1 MKEFW
6 NKPKFTKTEIS
17 LVIGLAFLLIGYWWF
32 STHVWFRIEDDKI
45 SINQQS
51 KPYDYSCFKSLNGE
65 IYCHHQDNGTQYLI
79 VPKTNEIYT
88 IDGERIIYLEG
99 LVISSTFTNTLHNSK
114 IREKLPD
121 KITRGENFIEFAPTI
136 SESRRFRLEQHW
148 RIYD

>member
-6 NKPKFTKTEIS
+6 NKPTFAKRKIS
-17 LVIGLAFLLIGYWWF
+17 LVLGLAFLLFGYWWF
-32 STHVWFRIEDDKI
+32 STHIWFRIEGNKV

-51 KPYDYSCFKSLNGE
+51 DPIDYSCFKSLSGE
-65 IYCHHQDNGTQYLI
+65 IFCHHQDNGTQYLI

-88 IDGERIIYLEG
+88 IEGEGIIYLEG
-99 LVISSTFTNTLHNSK
+99 IVISSTFTNTLHNSK

-121 KITRGENFIEFAPTI
+121 EITRGENFIEFAPTMRQ
-136 SESRRFRLEQHW
+136 SRKFPLEQHW

>member
-6 NKPKFTKTEIS
+6 NKSKFTKREIGLAIS
-17 LVIGLAFLLIGYWWF
+17 LAFLLLGYWWF
-32 STHVWFRIEDDKI
+32 SNHIWFRIEDNKV

-51 KPYDYSCFKSLNGE
+51 DPIDYSCFKSLSGE
-65 IYCHHQDNGTQYLI
+65 IFCHHQDNGTQYLI

-88 IDGERIIYLEG
+88 IDGEGITYLEG
-99 LVISSTFTNTLHNSK
+99 IIISSTFTNTLHSSN

-121 KITRGENFIEFAPTI
+121 KITRSENFIEFVPSI
-136 SESRRFRLEQHW
+136 SESRKFHFEQHW